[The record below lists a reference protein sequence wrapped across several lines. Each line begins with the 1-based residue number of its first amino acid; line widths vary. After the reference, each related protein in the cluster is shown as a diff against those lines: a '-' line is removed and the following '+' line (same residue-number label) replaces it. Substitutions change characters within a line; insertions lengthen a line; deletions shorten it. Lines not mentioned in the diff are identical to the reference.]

1 MSMSHVHHSQ
11 STTLVIVKFA
21 CEKKC
26 VHNIIAARALTSL
39 TEDGKEIF
47 SDMEVITCCCEI
59 LMYSQVYEPYWNIVW
74 QELGRTHRDLNEHR
88 KIKSN
93 LNQINPNP
101 V

>member
-1 MSMSHVHHSQ
+1 MAHRSMSMSHVHHSQ

-59 LMYSQVYEPYWNIVW
+59 LMYSQVYESY
-74 QELGRTHRDLNEHR
+74 
-88 KIKSN
+88 
-93 LNQINPNP
+93 
-101 V
+101 